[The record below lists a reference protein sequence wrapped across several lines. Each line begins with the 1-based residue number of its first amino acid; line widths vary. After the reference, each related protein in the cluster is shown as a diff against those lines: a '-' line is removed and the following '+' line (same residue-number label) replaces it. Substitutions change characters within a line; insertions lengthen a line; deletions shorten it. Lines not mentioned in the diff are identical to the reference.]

1 MENIP
6 NKQASKYKNYGENI
20 VPQFDNI
27 SPFGN
32 IPYFLSLASG
42 FILMLL
48 VIIIFIKIDKAR
60 HLVFYEFDSVDPFFT
75 TYLIFIFGFLCSSIF
90 VYELKTDPQFDQKDK
105 NKIEASIPRIIY
117 IGNILLSI
125 LPSGYWLAI
134 LFYNNPFSHIYSIAI
149 SVMMIF
155 YLSTIYLN
163 IDYKFRKIADSQSK
177 LSIAINKAH
186 FDAINKFLLIIIS
199 IIFLYFLFKYEIP
212 LPEFIENIKTKL
224 TFNSSINNHF
234 LYITGILAVSYFYH
248 FWDYIKQSTKNYYFF
263 ILFFIII
270 ISLNLISIGTI
281 ASLDVIILYII
292 IFRCFIFLISEIL
305 KILYIIFIKHGFKNF
320 IKKSSV
326 KFSPIQIF
334 SLVFLVFLV
343 MIATI
348 NIIADDKSSYDSQY
362 SFELTKLQI
371 NTSNQVTLS
380 DSFREWITNRKN
392 NGKPIIIISGQG
404 GGSRAGCSMYAA
416 LAKLD
421 TIDYIKDNI
430 LAITT
435 ISGSSNGALFYLA
448 SKYLNKFPNNNL
460 ESNALNLYNNDYVT
474 KSMYKMLF
482 TDRYLYQRFIPTKF
496 INRNDNLIDLESAA
510 FSKTIANNNLEILK
524 KMQWSDWYKDEH
536 ATLPIF
542 LPISYNISLG
552 KPSISSPYKNDIHSN
567 FDYHSILDSLKSKN
581 NGIITISQSVSLS
594 QMFPFISASAT
605 VGGDNY
611 IDGGVYDNFAF
622 ESLEALYHT
631 VKKIRNEI
639 DTSKKIIMIS
649 VENGKIDHERRST
662 TSQLQSLISSV
673 TKSIFHTNPIRHLN
687 NLRSELSSNDTIIN
701 LKIYPD
707 INENKENKYTNLQDF
722 FKIKTDNSYVVMSRY
737 LTKSE
742 VDTIIKLTN
751 QRIKTNIT
759 RTIFTGKN

>member
-1 MENIP
+1 
-6 NKQASKYKNYGENI
+6 
-20 VPQFDNI
+20 
-27 SPFGN
+27 
-32 IPYFLSLASG
+32 
-42 FILMLL
+42 
-48 VIIIFIKIDKAR
+48 
-60 HLVFYEFDSVDPFFT
+60 
-75 TYLIFIFGFLCSSIF
+75 
-90 VYELKTDPQFDQKDK
+90 
-105 NKIEASIPRIIY
+105 
-117 IGNILLSI
+117 
-125 LPSGYWLAI
+125 
-134 LFYNNPFSHIYSIAI
+134 
-149 SVMMIF
+149 
-155 YLSTIYLN
+155 
-163 IDYKFRKIADSQSK
+163 
-177 LSIAINKAH
+177 
-186 FDAINKFLLIIIS
+186 
-199 IIFLYFLFKYEIP
+199 
-212 LPEFIENIKTKL
+212 
-224 TFNSSINNHF
+224 
-234 LYITGILAVSYFYH
+234 
-248 FWDYIKQSTKNYYFF
+248 
-263 ILFFIII
+263 
-270 ISLNLISIGTI
+270 
-281 ASLDVIILYII
+281 
-292 IFRCFIFLISEIL
+292 
-305 KILYIIFIKHGFKNF
+305 
-320 IKKSSV
+320 
-326 KFSPIQIF
+326 
-334 SLVFLVFLV
+334 

-348 NIIADDKSSYDSQY
+348 NIIVDDKSSYESQY
-362 SFELTKLQI
+362 SFALTKLQS

-380 DSFREWITNRKN
+380 DSFRKWITNRKN

-404 GGSRAGCSMYAA
+404 GGSRAGCSMYAS

-524 KMQWSDWYKDEH
+524 KMQWSDWYKDDH

-611 IDGGVYDNFAF
+611 MDGGVYDNFAF
-622 ESLEALYHT
+622 ESLEALYQT
-631 VKKIRNEI
+631 ANKLRNEI
-639 DTSKKIIMIS
+639 DTSKKIIIIS
-649 VENGKIDHERRST
+649 VENGKIDHEYQST

-673 TKSIFHTNPIRHLN
+673 TKSIFHTNPIRHLS
-687 NLRSELSSNDTIIN
+687 NLLSELSSKDTLIN

-707 INENKENKYTNLQDF
+707 IKENPEIKSTNLQDV
-722 FKIKTDNSYVVMSRY
+722 FKIKTDKSYVVMSRY

-742 VDTIIKLTN
+742 VDTIIKLTD
-751 QRIKTNIT
+751 QRIKTSIN
-759 RTIFTGKN
+759 RAIFTEK